1 MHLFAFGKN
10 SGGLI
15 GNYPTIDNRVKV
27 ETPISSY
34 HYSPSFFS
42 FGSKPW
48 ISCPDPVESNSDLIF
63 HCSDHQGHVVFLGT
77 VLAKGQYLVQ
87 DAFDDLRR
95 CAVTA
100 RSQQS
105 FEPLLSPCFAAMV
118 FRFRDAVG
126 VGDKHV
132 TFFELKS
139 AGGELGTLQ
148 EA

>member
-63 HCSDHQGHVVFLGT
+63 HSRDHQGHVVFLGT
-77 VLAKGQYLVQ
+77 VLAKGQDLVQ
-87 DAFDDLRR
+87 DAVNDLRR

-105 FEPLLSPCFAAMV
+105 FEPLLSPQLAAVV
-118 FRFRDAVG
+118 FRFSDSIG
-126 VGDKHV
+126 VGDKYV
-132 TFFELKS
+132 SFFELES
-139 AGGELGTLQ
+139 AGFELRTFQ